1 MEQSTFRRGSVAVS
15 GATLHYTIEGTG
27 IPILV
32 IGSATY
38 YQRIFSWQLR
48 ESCTLVFA
56 DLRLFAE
63 RDAELN
69 LERLTFDTYT
79 DDIER
84 IRLAL
89 GFEQVVIVGHSH
101 IGNLALEYAKQYPER
116 VSHVVMIG
124 SPPCGVKR
132 TVEGSEDYWAAH
144 APEDRKVTLQSNWE
158 AISDKLASM
167 LPDEA
172 FIAQYV
178 ADGPKLWYDPNYDSS
193 PLWQNVHVNID
204 VIKALRGLF
213 KEEYELS
220 WDSSCL
226 KAPVLVVMGR
236 HDYVVPHVL
245 WDEVLPKLQNVTYH
259 LFERSGH
266 TPQLEEQKLFNQILL
281 DWLGNSSAVDAV

>member
-1 MEQSTFRRGSVAVS
+1 MEQFACQRESVSVS
-15 GATLHYTIEGTG
+15 GTTLRYTVEGSG

-38 YQRIFSWQLR
+38 YPRIFSWRLR
-48 ESCTLVFA
+48 EFCTLAFA
-56 DLRLFAE
+56 DLRIFTE
-63 RDAELN
+63 SDAELN
-69 LERLTFDTYT
+69 LERLTFDTYA

-101 IGNLALEYAKQYPER
+101 IGNLALEYAKRYPER

-132 TVEGSEDYWAAH
+132 TIEASEDYWETHAA
-144 APEDRKVTLQSNWE
+144 EDRKATLRRNWE

-167 LPDEA
+167 SSDEA
-172 FIAQYV
+172 FIAKYA
-178 ADGPKLWYDPNYDSS
+178 ADGPKLWYNYNYDSS
-193 PLWQNVHVNID
+193 PLWRNMHINMD

-213 KEEYELS
+213 TDDYKLW
-220 WDSSCL
+220 WDSAHL
-226 KAPVLVVMGR
+226 KAKVLVVMGCY
-236 HDYVVPHVL
+236 DYVVPHVL
-245 WDEVLPKLQNVTYH
+245 WDEVLPNLQNVTYH

-266 TPQLEEQKLFNQILL
+266 TPQLEEQKLFDQLL
-281 DWLGNSSAVDAV
+281 LEWLEKGL